1 MPVLTRLAPAK
12 LNLTLRVR
20 GRRPDGFH
28 EVESLVT
35 RLDFGDE
42 LVVARHEDGCY
53 ALTCDDLALPADGSN
68 LVLRAARVLA
78 RAAGVNHGA
87 AFTLRKR
94 IPTGAGLGGGSS
106 DAAAALQALN
116 EIWDLRWPPARLV
129 ELAALLGSDVPL
141 FLHAPLC
148 VVRGRGEHVEDRPER
163 CLAWAVLLLPP
174 LQCATPAV
182 YAAWD
187 RRPPPT
193 PERPPLE
200 SILAVLHDPAALMER
215 LFNDLE
221 PAAFDVA
228 PELARLADSAAALA
242 GGPVRMTGSG
252 AALFRLVADHAAAE
266 ALAAEARARLGVRAE
281 VARTATS
288 E

>member
-1 MPVLTRLAPAK
+1 MQVLTRLAPAK
-12 LNLTLRVR
+12 LNLTLRVA
-20 GRRPDGFH
+20 GRRADGFH
-28 EVESLVT
+28 ELESLVT
-35 RLDFGDE
+35 RLAFGDE
-42 LVVARHEDGCY
+42 LAVARHEDGCY
-53 ALTCDDLALPADGSN
+53 ALTCDDPTLPADGSN
-68 LVLRAARVLA
+68 LVLRAARALA

-94 IPTGAGLGGGSS
+94 IPAGAGLGGGSS
-106 DAAAALQALN
+106 DAATALMALN
-116 EIWDLRWPPARLV
+116 ELWDLGLSCVRLA

-148 VVRGRGEHVEDRPER
+148 VLRGRGERIEDRPER
-163 CLAWAVLLLPP
+163 CRAWAVLLLPP
-174 LQCATPAV
+174 VHCSTPAV

-187 RRPPPT
+187 RRPPL

-200 SILAVLHDPAALMER
+200 SILAVLHDPAVLMER

-221 PAAFDVA
+221 PAAFDIA
-228 PELARLADSAAALA
+228 PELARLAGRATALA

-252 AALFRLVADHAAAE
+252 AALFRLFADPAE
-266 ALAAEARARLGVRAE
+266 AEAFAAQARAELGVRAE
-281 VARTATS
+281 VARTATA